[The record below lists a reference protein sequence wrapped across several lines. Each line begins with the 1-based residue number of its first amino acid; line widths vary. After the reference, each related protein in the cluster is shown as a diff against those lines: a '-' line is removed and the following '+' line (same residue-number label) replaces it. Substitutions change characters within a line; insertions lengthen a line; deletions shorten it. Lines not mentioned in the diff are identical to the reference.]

1 MVRDCSGKWQ
11 CNLYGQEDIGAAS
24 QNICLFSSVC
34 HLKIYQLCLILKQFD
49 YGWALRGVEVLW
61 AGLLLARAWL
71 RAVVWGC
78 ALWPDS
84 CWQQL
89 RDLWDPWAF
98 SWAFSPS
105 SFIVGLYASSYSL
118 CYQRAEKKHEYFI
131 FFFPMKPGNWELILY

>member
-1 MVRDCSGKWQ
+1 MVRDCSGKCQ
-11 CNLYGQEDIGAAS
+11 CNLYGREDIGAAS

-61 AGLLLARAWL
+61 AGLLLSRAWL

-98 SWAFSPS
+98 SWAFSP